1 MKPFPWKC
9 SECREQAVS
18 PVTLPKYSTQ
28 LDHDGKT
35 YEVVVKDFEVL
46 RCANCGEIEIQDRSN
61 DRLEEAFRLEVGL
74 LLPKEIRE
82 RRTALGLSQ
91 KALAAALK
99 VAESTLSRWETGSQI
114 QQRCMDQF
122 LRVVFDVEEARG
134 YLKLPPVARRSQ
146 TLNPVANS
154 T

>member
-1 MKPFPWKC
+1 MKPYPWKC
-9 SECREQAVS
+9 GTCRERAVS
-18 PVTLPKYSTQ
+18 PVTLPNYSTQ

-35 YEVVVKDFEVL
+35 YEVIVEDFEVL
-46 RCANCGEIEIQDRSN
+46 RCASCGEIEIQDKSSE
-61 DRLEEAFRLEVGL
+61 RLDQALRQSAGL

-82 RRTALGLSQ
+82 RRTSLGLSQ

-99 VAESTLSRWETGSQI
+99 VAESTLSRWETGAQI

-122 LRVVFDVEEARG
+122 LRVAFDVAEART
-134 YLKLPPVARRSQ
+134 YLQLLPAAQKTQALDPIVH
-146 TLNPVANS
+146 S